1 MPHRTPVLLIFF
13 LLFAGFF
20 LLFPNSTQ
28 AATCAE
34 LDGRCGIF
42 VSCRYGAHLPA
53 DDCDILIYKCCPNGP
68 WDVYG
73 HPQAGIKTALGVI
86 EIDSPNAF
94 IGQIIP
100 WAVGLAGLIALLS
113 IVYGGFL
120 IMSAAGDPK
129 KVAAG
134 REIIVTTITGIAI
147 IALSI
152 VLLNFIG
159 VTILNLGPLGF
170 NV

>member
-1 MPHRTPVLLIFF
+1 
-13 LLFAGFF
+13 
-20 LLFPNSTQ
+20 
-28 AATCAE
+28 
-34 LDGRCGIF
+34 
-42 VSCRYGAHLPA
+42 
-53 DDCDILIYKCCPNGP
+53 
-68 WDVYG
+68 
-73 HPQAGIKTALGVI
+73 
-86 EIDSPNAF
+86 
-94 IGQIIP
+94 
-100 WAVGLAGLIALLS
+100 
-113 IVYGGFL
+113 
-120 IMSAAGDPK
+120 MSAAGDPK